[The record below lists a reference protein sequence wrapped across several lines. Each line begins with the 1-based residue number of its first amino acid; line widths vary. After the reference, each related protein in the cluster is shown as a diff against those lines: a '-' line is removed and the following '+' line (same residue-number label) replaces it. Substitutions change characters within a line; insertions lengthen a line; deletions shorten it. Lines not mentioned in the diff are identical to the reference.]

1 MLNKRQ
7 YESWTVEEV
16 EFLVKE
22 YQWNKQD
29 KIEKALKRNW
39 RAIQAKASKL
49 GLLRERTCDN
59 VIKIGDYYFN
69 YFINKSGYRIITN
82 KILKVYGIFEHRYSW
97 EMYNKKKIPLGGII
111 HHKDGNRLNNDRY
124 NLELI
129 TLKDHWVPGA
139 IGRIAKQCF
148 NMSDEH
154 GFWDRDING
163 NPTRDIAEALM
174 LIVTELSEAFEGYRN
189 GNIDDK
195 GGLKEELADVL
206 IRLLDLSYG
215 LGLHIEN
222 EMIKKMEYNRKRPY
236 KHGKNF

>member
-7 YESWTVEEV
+7 YEPWTVEEV

-22 YQWNKQD
+22 YEWKD
-29 KIEKALKRNW
+29 KKDIEDKLGRNW
-39 RAIQAKASKL
+39 KAIQAKASNL
-49 GLLRERTCDN
+49 GLLRGNRLGN
-59 VIKIGDYYFN
+59 IIKIGDYSFN
-69 YFINKSGYRIITN
+69 YMINSSGYMLISNPRL
-82 KILKVYGIFEHRYSW
+82 KIRSVMAHRYVW
-97 EMYNKKKIPLGGII
+97 ELSNKKLIPSDGII
-111 HHKDGNRLNNDRY
+111 HHKNGNRLDNDPQ
-124 NLELI
+124 NLELV
-129 TLKDHWVPGA
+129 TTKDHWVPGA
-139 IGRIAKQCF
+139 ISRIAKQCF
-148 NMSDEH
+148 TISDEH